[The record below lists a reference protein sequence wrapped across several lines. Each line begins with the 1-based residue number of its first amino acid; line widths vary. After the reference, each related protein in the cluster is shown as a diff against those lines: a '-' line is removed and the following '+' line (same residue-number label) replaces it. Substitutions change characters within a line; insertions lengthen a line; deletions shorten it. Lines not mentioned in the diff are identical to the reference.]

1 MVGLPGGS
9 GLRRDQALTSPS
21 IPGLCA
27 PPRQPG
33 ALVQVSLCFGSF
45 LRGLTPPALPL
56 ALVREPQTPGGGAE
70 GTDEGLTMQHQA
82 GDEGEPPEPTQ
93 EAQEEGA
100 PVGSSSAFSEEE
112 EEEEEDTSASTQEG
126 PLPSAQSA
134 DRGGGGAAGGGGD
147 EGPATNPSSTSSSP
161 SPITCCPPSGL
172 LLGLTVLLLSLLG
185 SWAVVHLTLGTRG
198 GAPFRISTSY
208 DWPVS
213 RDAPA
218 TIEPR
223 FTTNCTVADRTFK
236 DDNRDGAK
244 KKKNPTVCP
253 APVLFGLVASPCFAL
268 PGQGEENPNPCQ
280 QTLASPP
287 VDI

>member
-1 MVGLPGGS
+1 MCSSTTARGPRS
-9 GLRRDQALTSPS
+9 GF
-21 IPGLCA
+21 
-27 PPRQPG
+27 
-33 ALVQVSLCFGSF
+33 SLFRSF

-56 ALVREPQTPGGGAE
+56 ALGREPQTPGGGAE
-70 GTDEGLTMQHQA
+70 GTHEGLTMQHQA

-112 EEEEEDTSASTQEG
+112 EEEEEEEEDATASTQEG

-134 DRGGGGAAGGGGD
+134 VCGGGGAGGGGGGGGG
-147 EGPATNPSSTSSSP
+147 EGPATTSSSP
-161 SPITCCPPSGL
+161 SSITCCPPSGL

-208 DWPVS
+208 DRPVS

-223 FTTNCTVADRTFK
+223 FTTNCTSILPHTSSH
-236 DDNRDGAK
+236 
-244 KKKNPTVCP
+244 
-253 APVLFGLVASPCFAL
+253 LL
-268 PGQGEENPNPCQ
+268 PGSLHLLQDQSHDQAPSTALGCCSVRGRRPDPTQSLPQLTFPSPLGIRTGDLVSARTISLTRLGEWREG
-280 QTLASPP
+280 S
-287 VDI
+287 